1 MNLQKRIFRLN
12 MMMLVLSLIAMLG
25 VSVYV
30 VNSIY
35 RSQGTWKTTSQ
46 KTASSQQTLESFSG
60 TDFPQLADN
69 LALSDA
75 QLHVESNG
83 EVLFSNLKDDA
94 DELSEVTVSATTH
107 TSYVDGEIVLSR
119 KVATDGQIYYLY
131 ALLEDM
137 EEQQESQDFQAF
149 LLQLFLVGGAGIVI
163 IVVLNFF
170 FTRRLLG
177 VVMRPLDEL
186 HSGVDRI
193 QQGDYTVPLTYQGD
207 KEFEELT
214 QGFNQMQTSLLDA
227 HEQNRLYEQKRTQMV
242 ADISHDLRTP
252 LTSIKGYAKGILDGI
267 ANTEEKRNQYLT
279 VIYQKSQVMEKLLE
293 KLFAFSQLQTDKM
306 PFDSV
311 QLDLAIFL
319 QTYVREKS
327 AELADEA
334 ILFQLDVDENL
345 PVEIDPTQFR
355 RILDNLVDN
364 ARKYADV
371 SPLKL
376 AIAGYVQ
383 EQEIIW
389 TFTDNGK
396 GTATDKL
403 NLIFEEFYREDDTR
417 QQVEGHGLGLAIVK
431 NIIERLGGSVSVEAT
446 PGLRFI
452 FRLPRKDMK

>member
-35 RSQGTWKTTSQ
+35 RNQGTWQTTSQ
-46 KTASSQQTLESFSG
+46 KTAASQQSLEKFTG
-60 TDFPQLADN
+60 TDFASLAD
-69 LALSDA
+69 ALSLNGA
-75 QLHVESNG
+75 QLYVESNG
-83 EVLFSNLKDDA
+83 EILFSNLTDDA
-94 DELSEVTVSATTH
+94 DELSEVTVSSTPH
-107 TSYVDGEIVLSR
+107 TSYVDGEVVISR
-119 KVATDGQIYYLY
+119 KIAANGQIYYLY
-131 ALLEDM
+131 AMLEDL

-170 FTRRLLG
+170 FTRRLLS

-227 HEQNRLYEQKRTQMV
+227 REKNRLYEQNRTQMV

-327 AELADEA
+327 AELTDEA
-334 ILFQLDVDENL
+334 ILFQLDVAENL
-345 PVEIDPTQFR
+345 PVEIDPIQFR

-383 EQEIIW
+383 EQEIVW

-452 FRLPRKDMK
+452 FRLPRKDMR

>member
-25 VSVYV
+25 VSIYV

-35 RSQGTWKTTSQ
+35 RSQGTWQTTSQ
-46 KTASSQQTLESFSG
+46 KTAASQQSLEKFTG
-60 TDFPQLADN
+60 TDFASLADD

-75 QLHVESNG
+75 KLYVESNG

-94 DELSEVTVSATTH
+94 DEISEVTVSSTTH
-107 TSYVDGEIVLSR
+107 TSYVDGEVVISR
-119 KVATDGQIYYLY
+119 KIAANGQIYYLY
-131 ALLEDM
+131 AMVEDL
-137 EEQQESQDFQAF
+137 EEQQESRDYQAF
-149 LLQLFLVGGAGIVI
+149 LLQLFLVGGAGIVVV
-163 IVVLNFF
+163 VVLNFF

-306 PFDSV
+306 PFDNV
-311 QLDLAIFL
+311 QLDLAVFL
-319 QTYVREKS
+319 QAYVREKS

-334 ILFQLDVDENL
+334 ILFQLDVAENL

-364 ARKYADV
+364 ARKYAAV
-371 SPLKL
+371 RPLKISL
-376 AIAGYVQ
+376 AGHL
-383 EQEIIW
+383 EGQEIVW

-396 GTATDKL
+396 GLEKNKL

-431 NIIERLGGSVSVEAT
+431 NIIERLGGRVSVEAT